1 MNEKNSNKVL
11 NVRKLTTVFH
21 NGNEV
26 TTAVHQ
32 VYFDLYKGE
41 MLGIVGESGSGKSV
55 TAYSILQLLNSK
67 KSEITGSVLFQAQDE
82 FTEML
87 ALREE
92 EMRGYRG
99 KKIAL
104 IFQEPMS
111 SLNPTMKCG
120 KQVDEMLELHT
131 SLNASQRK
139 AKILELFSKVKLP
152 EPERIYNSYPHLLSG
167 GQIQRVVIA
176 MAVSSNPEIII
187 ADEPTTA
194 LDVTVQKEILDLL
207 IALRKEIDTSI
218 IFISHDLQL
227 VRKFC
232 DRIIVMHRGKIVEKG
247 TTKEIFE
254 SPQQAYTK
262 GLIACR
268 PQGNFDKARLPTVED
283 YITQVD
289 PQQQK
294 TYDPNFGEVVLEVKG
309 VKKYYVSKK
318 NWYGRAI
325 EFTKAVDDVSFYIK
339 EREILGIVGES
350 GCGKSTL
357 GKLIGR
363 IIEPDQGDILFNG
376 DNIFSYK
383 NEKLKA
389 YRRACQLI
397 FQDPYGSLNPRMKI
411 GDAILEPIL
420 CHKLMSKSKGKDY
433 VNELLL
439 KTGLSES
446 HYQRYPH
453 EFSGGQRQRIAIA
466 RALAV
471 KPKLLLCDECI
482 SALDVSVQAQ
492 IINLLLDL
500 RESEGLSIFFIAHD
514 LAAVRFISDRI
525 LVMNNGKV
533 VESGDA
539 VAIYENPTHPYTQKL
554 IESIL

>member
-268 PQGNFDKARLPTVED
+268 PQENFDKARLPTVED